1 MGLIP
6 LTDADVKE
14 LAEAMRRKALAT
26 DQRILVSERLG
37 GHSLTCRQAG
47 VLLQTIKLGLMQR
60 ILAFEVLQGRLSDL
74 PDGLPYVLEPL
85 SGSILRRDVEVG
97 LQNPQRTPS
106 TGSFLDN
113 YKSSV
118 STSNSN
124 DCITP
129 IKPFHSRPQSP
140 TASVG
145 SSTMM
150 DNRKPG
156 WESSVDRL
164 RARVNKG
171 NVAPEVYE
179 DLAHVFEA
187 LGLGPL
193 QGQPTREHSGATSD
207 EFADL
212 ETIPSSRSVLPGNTS
227 GHLGSVTSTADILQD
242 LQLPGAP
249 IRPRSASSRI
259 SEESV

>member
-1 MGLIP
+1 MESLVGLIP
-6 LTDADVKE
+6 LSDADVKE

-129 IKPFHSRPQSP
+129 IKSFHSRPQSP

-145 SSTMM
+145 SSAMT

-193 QGQPTREHSGATSD
+193 QGQPAREHSGATSD
-207 EFADL
+207 L
-212 ETIPSSRSVLPGNTS
+212 EAIPSSRSVLPSNTS
-227 GHLGSVTSTADILQD
+227 GQLSSVTSSADILQD